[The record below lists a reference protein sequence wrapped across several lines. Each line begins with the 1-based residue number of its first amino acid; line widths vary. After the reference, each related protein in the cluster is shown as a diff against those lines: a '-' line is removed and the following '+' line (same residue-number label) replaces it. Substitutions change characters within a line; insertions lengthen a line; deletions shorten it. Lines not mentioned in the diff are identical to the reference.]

1 MNPIYWKANNVCTVH
16 NTHIHTYL
24 HDIFANNKRRNW
36 ALSLNQ
42 CCLTSTQ
49 FDSVLSEEQH
59 SAEISAELLG
69 LSLTQCCLN
78 SAQLDSVLSEQQRC
92 LESTQLDSALSGYHF
107 ALLGVVWTALSLTLL
122 SWAALNLYSFSLEL
136 CLLFFNLYKNIKINS
151 ILFKIMMWYV

>member
-36 ALSLNQ
+36 AISLNQ

-107 ALLGVVWTALSLTLL
+107 ALLGVVWTALSLTQRCCPEQLL
-122 SWAALNLYSFSLEL
+122 IFIHFHLNFAYCFLTS
-136 CLLFFNLYKNIKINS
+136 IKI
-151 ILFKIMMWYV
+151 